1 MEEDSSDIKLELSP
15 WLNSEFMQN
24 VSDLRNRK
32 EEELHELY
40 IYVLF

>member
-1 MEEDSSDIKLELSP
+1 MEKDSSNIKLGLSP

-24 VSDLRNRK
+24 MSDLRNRK

-40 IYVLF
+40 ICVLF